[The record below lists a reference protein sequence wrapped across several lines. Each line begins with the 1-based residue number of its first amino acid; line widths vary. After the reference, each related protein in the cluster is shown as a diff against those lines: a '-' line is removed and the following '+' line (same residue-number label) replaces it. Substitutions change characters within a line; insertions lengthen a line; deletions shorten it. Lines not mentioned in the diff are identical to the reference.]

1 MVVAVEAEEVVV
13 VRTSVV
19 ADSSPEESDLV
30 EDPVGR
36 RAIVQGLVVFGEAL
50 VGDDLEAR

>member
-1 MVVAVEAEEVVV
+1 VVVAVEVEGEVV

-19 ADSSPEESDLV
+19 ADSSPEEGDLV

-36 RAIVQGLVVFGEAL
+36 RAIAQGLVVFGEAL
-50 VGDDLEAR
+50 VEDDLEAR